1 MIVVDTDVLS
11 ELMRARPSPVLT
23 ARLERVPV
31 VEQATTAITLGEI
44 AYGARKAGRPALYR
58 RAVELLRGVRILDF
72 DRVAAERYGA
82 LRAQLELAGLRL
94 ADPDLR
100 IAAIV
105 TAHHATLVTGNVR
118 HFARVPGLAIED
130 WRRGAR

>member
-11 ELMRARPSPVLT
+11 ELMRTRPSSVLME
-23 ARLERVPV
+23 RLERVPV

-72 DRVAAERYGA
+72 DRAAAERYGA

-105 TAHHATLVTGNVR
+105 SVHHATLVTGNVR
-118 HFARVPGLAIED
+118 HFARVPGLAAED
-130 WRRGAR
+130 WRRRVR

>member
-11 ELMRARPSPVLT
+11 DLMRARPSPVLT
-23 ARLERVPV
+23 ARLEQLPV

-44 AYGARKAGRPALYR
+44 AYGARKAGRPALYQ
-58 RAVELLRGVRILDF
+58 RALELLRGVRILDF
-72 DRVAAERYGA
+72 DRAAAERYGA
-82 LRAQLELAGLRL
+82 LRAQLERAGLRL

-105 TAHHATLVTGNVR
+105 TARRATFVTGNVR
-118 HFARVPGLAIED
+118 HFARVPGLAVED
-130 WRRGAR
+130 WLH